1 MKHCLISAIAVSV
14 SLLVLPGCSVVQNVT
29 DRFNNMV
36 GKKEQPVVAEKVK
49 PPKKMGT
56 GGTKAVIPDS
66 STPGTRPT
74 EEELGGGQ
82 WNIAAVGDHKI
93 EVEEDI
99 PYVNFQP
106 STGRFYASD
115 GCNVLNGDYVMR
127 SDGVMTFSN
136 VLSTMKYCPDV
147 EFAPLI
153 SAALADGAALA
164 SDCNRVGHDTYL
176 YLRDSSGKVQLTLRR
191 HNMEFLNGNWQVA
204 SIDGKPVENDECTVF
219 FDISELKIH
228 GNTGCNFFN
237 GKIYIDPA
245 RTNSIDFSDMGTT
258 RVACPNAAQ
267 ESAMLVALES
277 TTTARSG
284 RDGRVAVLLDSEG
297 NELMTLKRI
306 QNENR

>member
-176 YLRDSSGKVQLTLRR
+176 YLRQQRQGAAYPAPPQYGVPERQLAGDLYRRQSCGK
-191 HNMEFLNGNWQVA
+191 
-204 SIDGKPVENDECTVF
+204 
-219 FDISELKIH
+219 
-228 GNTGCNFFN
+228 
-237 GKIYIDPA
+237 
-245 RTNSIDFSDMGTT
+245 
-258 RVACPNAAQ
+258 
-267 ESAMLVALES
+267 
-277 TTTARSG
+277 
-284 RDGRVAVLLDSEG
+284 
-297 NELMTLKRI
+297 
-306 QNENR
+306 

>member
-1 MKHCLISAIAVSV
+1 MFFMYLYGLKKATLPLLLAFSTENQNNYVKYEILFDIGHSGVCVFVRAAV
-14 SLLVLPGCSVVQNVT
+14 VLGCSEC
-29 DRFNNMV
+29 DRPLQQY
-36 GKKEQPVVAEKVK
+36 GRQKEQPVVAEKVK

-66 STPGTRPT
+66 STPGTRPS

-136 VLSTMKYCPDV
+136 VLSTMKYCHDV

-153 SAALADGAALA
+153 SAALADGAAPGFRLQPL
-164 SDCNRVGHDTYL
+164 GT
-176 YLRDSSGKVQLTLRR
+176 R
-191 HNMEFLNGNWQVA
+191 H
-204 SIDGKPVENDECTVF
+204 IPVSARQQRQGTAHPAPPQ
-219 FDISELKIH
+219 H
-228 GNTGCNFFN
+228 GV
-237 GKIYIDPA
+237 P
-245 RTNSIDFSDMGTT
+245 
-258 RVACPNAAQ
+258 
-267 ESAMLVALES
+267 
-277 TTTARSG
+277 
-284 RDGRVAVLLDSEG
+284 
-297 NELMTLKRI
+297 
-306 QNENR
+306 